1 MYLLT
6 KIRYFSQIE
15 SFFSAKLTRLWMSQA
30 SDFWSS
36 DLFEALTDYRKNC
49 EQTIRLIQIE
59 YNSSSSSALRRWSDQ
74 CKIDLSHECTSLHLQ
89 SSSSSALNVTWW
101 LTSDS
106 QLRHFFNDQLQYWSR
121 YTMLVLIIMN
131 ALTEFARR
139 FSEDRISLVAL
150 SHESSTLI

>member
-15 SFFSAKLTRLWMSQA
+15 SFFSAELARLWMSQA

-36 DLFEALTDYRKNC
+36 DLFEALTDYRKNR
-49 EQTIRLIQIE
+49 EQTIRLIRIE
-59 YNSSSSSALRRWSDQ
+59 YSSSFSSALRQWSDQ
-74 CKIDLSHECTSLHLQ
+74 CKIDLSHECTSLHLRSL
-89 SSSSSALNVTWW
+89 SSNALNVAWW

-106 QLRHFFNDQLQYWSR
+106 QLRRLFNDQLQYRSR

-131 ALTEFARR
+131 ALTEFARCS
-139 FSEDRISLVAL
+139 SEDRIFFVAL
-150 SHESSTLI
+150 SHEPSTLI